1 MKPEEKD
8 KKLYHNSEE
17 LFKLRK
23 NCKLLDKRLMTFY
36 QTLEYSTS
44 QILNSPLP
52 SYQKMKITPMLFSS
66 SEALKWTLV
75 YPLLYHISL
84 TYAGLVLMD
93 SWKVLNPELQSAH
106 GVVVIHGAFT
116 SMFAA
121 LFLMT

>member
-1 MKPEEKD
+1 M
-8 KKLYHNSEE
+8 
-17 LFKLRK
+17 
-23 NCKLLDKRLMTFY
+23 
-36 QTLEYSTS
+36 
-44 QILNSPLP
+44 
-52 SYQKMKITPMLFSS
+52 FSS
-66 SEALKWTLV
+66 SKALKWTLV

-93 SWKVLNPELQSAH
+93 SWKVLNPELQSAN